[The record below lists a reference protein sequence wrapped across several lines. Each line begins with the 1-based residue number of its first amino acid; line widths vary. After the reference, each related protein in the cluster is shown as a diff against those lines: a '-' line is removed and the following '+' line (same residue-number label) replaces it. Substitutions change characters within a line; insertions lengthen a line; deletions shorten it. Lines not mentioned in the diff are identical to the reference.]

1 MNSIRRQ
8 LITSLLTTLFIGSIV
23 VGGYT
28 YFNARAEVD
37 EFFDHNMQQMALA
50 MQIQQQ
56 SAELKSIPGKAP
68 PLTDE
73 DEIDDEEEF
82 VIQMWGNDG
91 ASIYSSHPNIPLR
104 KFSMEGFQ
112 TVPFRQH
119 PWRIYGAQTPQG
131 YVQVSQ
137 PLSSRTEIRREI
149 ALNIL
154 IPLLI
159 LLPILA
165 AFNWWIVV
173 RSLKPLSRVSEEID
187 HRTPDSLE
195 ALSEQHIPIEILSLV
210 KALNELLGRLK
221 RAIHAQRAFIAD
233 AAHEL
238 RTPLAALRL
247 QADNLERSEDKEEQ
261 RASLAALQSGISRAT
276 RLVQQLLTLARQEP
290 EAEKRP
296 IEQVN
301 LGVLAR
307 AMVDE
312 QLAFAR
318 RKSIHLRYRAQE
330 PVHAKGNPDSLAILI
345 SNLIDNALRY
355 TPENGNVEVALSY
368 EKGNA
373 VLRVRDDGPGIA
385 RHERRSVFDRFYR
398 IEGSGVSGTGLGLAI
413 VKAIADK
420 YGMQLIIGA
429 GIGEI
434 GTEIKVIFA

>member
-8 LITSLLTTLFIGSIV
+8 LITSLSLTLLIGSIV
-23 VGGYT
+23 IGGYT

-37 EFFDHNMQQMALA
+37 EFFDHSMEQMALA

-68 PLTDE
+68 ALTDE
-73 DEIDDEEEF
+73 DEVDDEEEF

-91 ASIYSSHPNIPLR
+91 ASIYSSHPNIPLQ
-104 KFSMEGFQ
+104 KFSTEGFQ
-112 TVPFRQH
+112 TVPFQQQ
-119 PWRIYGAQTPQG
+119 PWRIYGVQTHQG

-137 PLSSRTEIRREI
+137 PLTSRTEIRREI

-173 RSLKPLSRVSEEID
+173 RSLKPLARVSEEID

-195 ALSEQHIPIEILSLV
+195 ALSEQHIPVEILSLV
-210 KALNELLGRLK
+210 KALNELLGKLK
-221 RAIHAQRAFIAD
+221 RAIYAQRAFIVD

-238 RTPLAALRL
+238 RTPLAALQL
-247 QADNLERSEDKEEQ
+247 QADNLERSENKDEQ
-261 RASLAALQSGISRAT
+261 HTSLVALQSGIARAT
-276 RLVQQLLTLARQEP
+276 HLVQQLLTLARQEP

-296 IEQVN
+296 VEQVN
-301 LGVLAR
+301 LGVLAQ

-312 QLAFAR
+312 QLAFAQH
-318 RKSIHLRYRAQE
+318 KSINLRCHAEELVY
-330 PVHAKGNPDSLAILI
+330 AKGNPDSLAILI

-385 RHERRSVFDRFYR
+385 KHERRSVFDRFYR
-398 IEGSGVSGTGLGLAI
+398 IEGSGVGGTGLGLAI

-420 YGMQLIIGA
+420 YGMEVTIGT
-429 GIGEI
+429 GINDR
-434 GTEIKVIFA
+434 GTEIKIIIA